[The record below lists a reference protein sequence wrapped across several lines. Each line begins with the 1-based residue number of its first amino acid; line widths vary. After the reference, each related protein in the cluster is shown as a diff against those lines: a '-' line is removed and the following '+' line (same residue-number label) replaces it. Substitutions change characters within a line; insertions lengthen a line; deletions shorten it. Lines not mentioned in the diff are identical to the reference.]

1 METRFEFRDFI
12 KVFALSILL
21 YAGFTTLFI
30 YFPGADEFLSSVHPT
45 VSFLLTYLIQF
56 VILFFPL
63 WIFVI
68 DKYSA
73 SFKDFGFEK
82 IKIGKLLKNVLGF
95 YVLYFVIAAVLAMLF
110 DSTGLQI
117 PGYEA
122 QESYIPLFGD
132 DALGFTSAFVLI
144 VIVAPFLEEFFFRGF
159 VYKVL
164 TKTWSVPVG
173 SLITAGLFAL
183 IHFQIQSFFP
193 ILILGLFLNI
203 IYQRTNSL
211 WAAIAFHALNN
222 ALAFGFDVYLHLHPE
237 LLEQMQEKLEMA
249 SGLL

>member
-1 METRFEFRDFI
+1 MDTRFEFRDFI

-21 YAGFTTLFI
+21 YAGFTLLFI
-30 YFPGADEFLSSVHPT
+30 YFPGADEFLESVHPT
-45 VSFLLTYLIQF
+45 VSFMLTYLIQF

-68 DKYSA
+68 EKYGA
-73 SFKDFGFEK
+73 SFKDFGFQK
-82 IKIGKLLKNVLGF
+82 IKIGKLLKNVIGF
-95 YVLYFVIAAVLAMLF
+95 YLLYFLIA
-110 DSTGLQI
+110 STLSILLSTSGLQL

-132 DALGFTSAFVLI
+132 DALGFISAFLLI
-144 VIVAPFLEEFFFRGF
+144 IGVAPFLEEFFFRGF

-164 TKTWSVPVG
+164 SKTWSIPVG

-193 ILILGLFLNI
+193 IFILGLFLNVV
-203 IYQRTNSL
+203 YQRTQSL
-211 WAAIAFHALNN
+211 WAPIAFHALNN
-222 ALAFGFDVYLHLHPE
+222 SLAFGFDVYLHFHPE
-237 LLEQMQEKLEMA
+237 LLQQMQEKLEMT